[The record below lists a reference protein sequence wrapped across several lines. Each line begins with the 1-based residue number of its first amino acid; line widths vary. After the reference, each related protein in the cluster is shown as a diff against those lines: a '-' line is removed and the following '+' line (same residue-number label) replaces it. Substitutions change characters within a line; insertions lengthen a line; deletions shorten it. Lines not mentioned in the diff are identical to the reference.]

1 MKKYFLIF
9 TIFFIVQI
17 SYTQTDSPYLGK
29 IPPESTPQLFSDN
42 LMLGNSAYIGHRIA
56 ISLDGKE
63 IYFSSR
69 ESFNDPQIIQ
79 FLKYENN
86 QWNGPFV
93 LFPDFPFDQTAPA
106 FSIDGNTLY
115 FHSIENDKILTYV
128 IERDSGGWNAPQ
140 LFRGYTKELFY
151 LQETNNN
158 NFYATTNYAVNGLG
172 GNDICKIIISGDTIS
187 EVRGLGMPLN
197 TNGSSETSFYIAKD
211 ESYIVL
217 GRNEDFTKLNRDL
230 YISYKRA
237 DFTWTNPKS
246 LGPKINTGNVL
257 KWGPYVTSDN
267 KYLFYESDE
276 IRWTA
281 WWVRF
286 DNLLDSLRHTNFA
299 PYVKNTIPDQTAI
312 QDSMFSYQIPD
323 STFVDDDGNHTLTY
337 TAAMR
342 SVGGQSFSPTWCS
355 FDSLTRTIFGIPS
368 DEASSYT
375 VTITA
380 KDTTNEKVS
389 ATFRLTIESQT
400 DVEKKSNEL
409 SGKFKLNQNYPNPF
423 NPTTTIEF
431 DLPAKSFV
439 SLKVF
444 DVLGREVA
452 TLISQELSAGN
463 HTQLWNAE
471 DLHTGVYFYR
481 IEADMHYEIKKLL
494 LLK

>member
-1 MKKYFLIF
+1 MKKFLLIF
-9 TIFFIVQI
+9 AFVFIVQI
-17 SYTQTDSPYLGK
+17 GYAQIDSLYLGQT
-29 IPPESTPQLFSDN
+29 PPESTPQLFSDN

-69 ESFNDPQIIQ
+69 DSFNDPQIIQ

-86 QWNGPFV
+86 QWNGPSV
-93 LFPDFPFDQTAPA
+93 LFPGFPFDQTAPA
-106 FSIDGNTLY
+106 FSIDGNRLY
-115 FHSIENDKILTYV
+115 FHSIENNKTLTYFV
-128 IERDSGGWNAPQ
+128 ERDSSGWTTPQ
-140 LFRGYTKELFY
+140 LYKGYTKELFY
-151 LQETNNN
+151 FQETNNN

-286 DNLLDSLRHTNFA
+286 DNLLDSLRNTNFA

-323 STFVDDDGNHTLTY
+323 STFFDDDGNHTLTY
-337 TAAMR
+337 TATIR

-355 FDSLTRTIFGIPS
+355 FDSLTRTISGIPS
-368 DEASSYT
+368 DEASSYKVT
-375 VTITA
+375 VTA
-380 KDTTNEKVS
+380 KDTAGANVS
-389 ATFRLTIESQT
+389 DEFRLIIESLT
-400 DVEKKSNEL
+400 DIENNTQKLPGE
-409 SGKFKLNQNYPNPF
+409 FKLNQNYPNPF
-423 NPTTTIEF
+423 NPATTIEF
-431 DLPAKSFV
+431 DLPLKSFV
-439 SLKVF
+439 TLKIF
-444 DVLGREVA
+444 DALGREVA
-452 TLISQELSAGN
+452 TLISQELSVGN
-463 HTQLWNAE
+463 HKQLWNAE
-471 DLHTGVYFYR
+471 DLQSGVYFYR
-481 IEADMHYEIKKLL
+481 IEAGMHYEIKKLL